1 VRDGFTGL
9 SEVAAELIANGKSVV
24 DVKVESHG
32 TLPLSAQHKAPAIKR
47 FDIRQV
53 LVTESES
60 SRRRIF
66 FELDFDQII
75 IRESRVDVAG
85 VASKRI
91 NR

>member
-9 SEVAAELIANGKSVV
+9 SEVAAELIANRKSVV

-32 TLPLSAQHKAPAIKR
+32 TLPLPAQYKAPAIKR
-47 FDIRQV
+47 FDVRQV

-75 IRESRVDVAG
+75 IRESSVDVAG